1 MLKQKEAFLP
11 QTKYPILKM
20 LGGRVS
26 LNWGFYFEIFKYMW
40 DNFGWDPSLNMKFIY
55 IAPRRSFS
63 TLFLVHLHFLHNL
76 SDDSRCWF
84 ATDDTLLTLGKSCI
98 LGPHR
103 FCSFEIGTTSLII
116 SSKCKSYVS
125 IVCHQVL
132 LVIVRLWGLN
142 QVRVMHLI
150 WLLPEMSQGFCF
162 LFET

>member
-1 MLKQKEAFLP
+1 MGPKSKH
-11 QTKYPILKM
+11 
-20 LGGRVS
+20 
-26 LNWGFYFEIFKYMW
+26 EIHLYC
-40 DNFGWDPSLNMKFIY
+40 
-55 IAPRRSFS
+55 PRRSFS
-63 TLFLVHLHFLHNL
+63 TLFLDHLHFLHNL

-162 LFET
+162 LLFSSETKIIIHCCVEVYLGLYEIWKSCEILHFYLYT